1 MFKIQFF
8 LKWSTCWRAWFFAE
22 ACWIISKSIPVE
34 MILFKCDISGEI
46 RGCIVLIESG
56 GIGKAKIATLRAIK
70 KFEEK
75 SYHLPKRLL

>member
-1 MFKIQFF
+1 
-8 LKWSTCWRAWFFAE
+8 
-22 ACWIISKSIPVE
+22 